1 MILLVDNY
9 DSFTFNLEQYL
20 AEFCEVVVKRNDAPD
35 IFAVAS
41 EVDGIVLSPGPGKPS
56 EAGRLEEIVSRF
68 AKEKPLLGI
77 CLGHQAIGEVFGGV
91 VIQAEKIR
99 HGKVSTMRQITGEI
113 FSDLPE
119 EMPVMRYHSLIVDK
133 NKLPADLEVLAV
145 ATDDAEVMAMQ
156 LKNYPVYGLQ
166 FHPESIGTIDGKKM
180 LENFIKIVERVKE
193 NGTIITKSI

>member
-35 IFAVAS
+35 LLAVAS

-56 EAGRLEEIVSRF
+56 EAGLLEEIVSRF

-77 CLGHQAIGEVFGGV
+77 CLGHQAIGEVFGGE

-99 HGKVSTMRQITGEI
+99 HGKVSTMRQTMGEI
-113 FSDLPE
+113 FSELPE

>member
-41 EVDGIVLSPGPGKPS
+41 EADGIVLSPGPGKPS

>member
-20 AEFCEVVVKRNDAPD
+20 AEFCEVIVKRNDAPD

-180 LENFIKIVERVKE
+180 LENFIKLVERVKE